1 MSQNAPHTT
10 ANTTA
15 DLTTQ
20 VSAAELSPAD
30 ARQQLDALSGGG
42 QDLSAFLSRKAMR
55 LPETQQQAILRA
67 LRAAEATEA
76 APALQKWLQTQTLS
90 LRTRLHSVALLQHW
104 RIDIDQAQCNA
115 LQQAGALLDDLQ
127 AADAPPLQ
135 DDGSGRLAEPLQSR
149 ALALPLRLAIDVAR
163 HLAADAPPHA
173 LAVLQTLRPMADNQD
188 RLAIADGLA
197 AIPSAESAAVLQEM
211 LGEASNKAAQKG
223 IKKALHRLKAQGVQ
237 VQDSAPGS
245 SAVFGASSHR
255 LEQCLASHIDAA
267 GNRVLWMV
275 RTKPFGGYHVA
286 YLMINYGQGIQ
297 TAMGIGV
304 NKRDLPEL
312 LERTSGSQ
320 PLIEL
325 EPAYCQYQVG
335 LAHQMNLASGT
346 PVPDEY
352 FSLRDIIGDTTATFD
367 QAIIYSVIPEHEME
381 KIDVY
386 EPFVDELLDVPE
398 FVGWRLP
405 DAVLQA
411 YGDQLRDVEASNIVV
426 SEMAQRERVS
436 AIYAA
441 ATQEALSGDSRR
453 IMRLRLEEMA
463 YYLWQTERRREALW
477 AVAAAKSLETDVPER
492 LQRNR
497 FVGAL
502 LERSL
507 ASLKQ
512 RPSRNII
519 LPYSAPAA
527 APQEEE
533 RRIII

>member
-1 MSQNAPHTT
+1 MSQNTT
-10 ANTTA
+10 ANTIA
-15 DLTTQ
+15 DLTAQ
-20 VSAAELSPAD
+20 VSDAELSPAD

-42 QDLSAFLSRKAMR
+42 QDLAAFLSRKGMR

-67 LRAAEATEA
+67 LQAAEATEA

-90 LRTRLHSVALLQHW
+90 LRTRLHSMALLQRW
-104 RIDIDQAQCNA
+104 GIAVDQAQCNA
-115 LQQAGALLDDLQ
+115 LQQAGALLDDLH
-127 AADAPPLQ
+127 AADVPPLQ
-135 DDGSGRLAEPLQSR
+135 DDGSGRLAEPLQGR

-163 HLAADAPPHA
+163 HLAPDLPHHA
-173 LAVLQTLRPMADNQD
+173 LAVLQSLRPMADNQD
-188 RLAIADGLA
+188 RLAIAEGLA
-197 AIPSAESAAVLQEM
+197 AIPSAESAAVLQDM

-237 VQDSAPGS
+237 VQDSAPGA
-245 SAVFGASSHR
+245 SAVFGAASHR

-267 GNRVLWMV
+267 GNRILWMV

-286 YLMINYGQGIQ
+286 HLMINYGQGIQ

-312 LERTSGSQ
+312 LERTSGQQ

-335 LAHQMNLASGT
+335 LAHQMNLSSGT
-346 PVPDEY
+346 PVPDEF
-352 FSLRDIIGDTTATFD
+352 FSLRDIIGDTSATFD
-367 QAIIYSVIPEHEME
+367 QAIIYTVIPEHEME

-386 EPFVDELLDVPE
+386 ESFVEELLNVPE
-398 FVGWRLP
+398 FAGWRLP
-405 DAVLQA
+405 DTVLQT

-436 AIYAA
+436 AIYDA

-463 YYLWQTERRREALW
+463 YYLWQTDRRREALW

-519 LPYSAPAA
+519 LPYSAPAS
-527 APQEEE
+527 APQGEES
-533 RRIII
+533 RIII